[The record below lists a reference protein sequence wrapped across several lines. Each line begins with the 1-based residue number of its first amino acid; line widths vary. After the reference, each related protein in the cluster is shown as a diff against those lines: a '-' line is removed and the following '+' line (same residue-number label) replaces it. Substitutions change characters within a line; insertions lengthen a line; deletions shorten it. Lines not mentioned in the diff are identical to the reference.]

1 MDFATLIGLIAAFA
15 LVALAVLLGGDA
27 TAFFNVR
34 AALIVI
40 GGTFA
45 VTLISFRMPEMS
57 GAFSAAW
64 RTLKV
69 SGTSD
74 VSTTENLLHMADA
87 HRKEGIRG
95 VERHLPKIRQNAFVK
110 QALSLIID
118 GINPDEVEQMLNSE
132 LAARAQKDARSAQVL
147 RRAAEVAPAMGLIGT
162 LVGLVQM
169 LADLND
175 PTQIAPAM
183 AVALITTFY
192 GAILGN
198 MLLAPLASKIERNSQ
213 EENAKLFL
221 YATSVAAIGRQE
233 SPRRLQMVLNSMLP
247 PAEQVR
253 LYN

>member
-1 MDFATLIGLIAAFA
+1 
-15 LVALAVLLGGDA
+15 
-27 TAFFNVR
+27 
-34 AALIVI
+34 
-40 GGTFA
+40 
-45 VTLISFRMPEMS
+45 
-57 GAFSAAW
+57 
-64 RTLKV
+64 
-69 SGTSD
+69 
-74 VSTTENLLHMADA
+74 
-87 HRKEGIRG
+87 
-95 VERHLPKIRQNAFVK
+95 
-110 QALSLIID
+110 
-118 GINPDEVEQMLNSE
+118 MLNSE
-132 LAARAQKDARSAQVL
+132 LSARAQKDVRSAQVL

-198 MLLAPLASKIERNSQ
+198 MLFAPLASKIERNSQ

-247 PAEQVR
+247 PAEQIR